1 MELCSTVYFRRK
13 RHGNKKG
20 TLQRKYTITAYTFL
34 FIPIIFF
41 LVVRFLPMVFSL
53 AMSFTDWNLLSK
65 DVHFTGFD
73 NFVKIFSDE
82 VFLKALWNTIKYV
95 IFGVPSVILLSLLI
109 AMMLNRIRKFQW
121 LFRLLY
127 VMPYITP
134 LVAVSW
140 VWRWLYQ
147 PPPMGVLNNILL
159 NLNMPTQQ
167 FLSSTEQ
174 ALISIVVTTVW
185 IQLGYCIVIFLA
197 GLQTIPSE
205 YIEAARIDGA
215 SRRQITWKIT
225 VPLLKPITLFL
236 VIMQSIS
243 FLRIFTQ
250 VYNMS
255 VQGSGG
261 PLNSTKPLVLY
272 IYEKAFVNFD
282 MGLASSASLVLFGL
296 IMVITFI
303 QMKFLNEK
311 SD

>member
-1 MELCSTVYFRRK
+1 
-13 RHGNKKG
+13 
-20 TLQRKYTITAYTFL
+20 
-34 FIPIIFF
+34 
-41 LVVRFLPMVFSL
+41 
-53 AMSFTDWNLLSK
+53 
-65 DVHFTGFD
+65 
-73 NFVKIFSDE
+73 
-82 VFLKALWNTIKYV
+82 
-95 IFGVPSVILLSLLI
+95 
-109 AMMLNRIRKFQW
+109 MLNRIRKFQW

>member
-1 MELCSTVYFRRK
+1 M
-13 RHGNKKG
+13 KKG
-20 TLQRKYTITAYTFL
+20 SLERKYTITAYTFL
-34 FIPIIFF
+34 FVPIIFF
-41 LVVRFLPMVFSL
+41 LVVRFLPMIFSL

-65 DVHFTGFD
+65 DINFIGFE
-73 NFVKIFSDE
+73 NFAKIFSDE
-82 VFLKALWNTIKYV
+82 VFLKSLWNTIKYV
-95 IFGVPSVILLSLLI
+95 IFGVPLVIFLSLII
-109 AMMLNRIRKFQW
+109 AVMLNRIRKFQW

-140 VWRWLYQ
+140 VWRWFYQ
-147 PPPMGVLNNILL
+147 PPPMGVFNSILL
-159 NLNMPTQQ
+159 NLNLSTQQ
-167 FLSSTEQ
+167 FLGSTEQ
-174 ALISIVVTTVW
+174 ALFCIVITTVW
-185 IQLGYCIVIFLA
+185 VQLGYCIVIFLA
-197 GLQTIPSE
+197 GLQTIPLE

-215 SRRQITWKIT
+215 SRRQITWKIV

-236 VIMQSIS
+236 VVMQSIS

-282 MGLASSASLVLFGL
+282 MGLASSASLILFAL
-296 IMVITFI
+296 IMFITFI

-311 SD
+311 S

>member
-1 MELCSTVYFRRK
+1 M
-13 RHGNKKG
+13 GMKKG
-20 TLQRKYTITAYTFL
+20 SLERKYTITAYTFL
-34 FIPIIFF
+34 FVPIIFF
-41 LVVRFLPMVFSL
+41 LVVRFLPMIFSL

-65 DVHFTGFD
+65 DINFIGFE
-73 NFVKIFSDE
+73 NFAKIFSDE
-82 VFLKALWNTIKYV
+82 VFLKSLWNTIKYV
-95 IFGVPSVILLSLLI
+95 IFGVPLVIFLSLII
-109 AMMLNRIRKFQW
+109 AVMLNRIRKFQW

-140 VWRWLYQ
+140 VWRWFYQ
-147 PPPMGVLNNILL
+147 PPPMGVFNSILL
-159 NLNMPTQQ
+159 NLNLSTQQ
-167 FLSSTEQ
+167 FLGSTEQ
-174 ALISIVVTTVW
+174 ALFCIVITTVW
-185 IQLGYCIVIFLA
+185 VQLGYCIVIFLA
-197 GLQTIPSE
+197 GLQTIPLE

-215 SRRQITWKIT
+215 SRRQITWKIV

-236 VIMQSIS
+236 VVMQSIS

-282 MGLASSASLVLFGL
+282 MGLASSASLILFAL
-296 IMVITFI
+296 IMFITFI

-311 SD
+311 S